1 MDLGFEFQYPWAL
14 LLLALLPLY
23 AWLRGRVGKAAAL
36 TYPDTSLL
44 AGLGRPVREQSGRLR
59 AFVRLLTAAL
69 LIIALA
75 GPRTA
80 NKEIERET
88 EGLDIMM
95 VVDLS
100 WSMMALDMST
110 PRAEVTRWQ
119 ASQNVIYDFLAK
131 RPDDRIG
138 AVVFS
143 GKPYLLSPLTINKI
157 WVEKGIDRMHIGIIQ
172 ETGTAIGEAVA
183 MAVDRMKNVKGKG
196 SKVIILLT
204 DGDDNMSKAILP
216 VPAAELAAALGIR
229 MYCIGLGKDEPTVLP
244 RFDTRTGQLYRDVL
258 GKTIPMQTINPANYE
273 MLGKMAKVANGRFY
287 RALDQNQLG
296 RVYEEIDRLERTEV
310 RIRESVVY
318 ESYRQIWAALAG
330 LLLLLELGWGLL
342 RPRAP

>member
-23 AWLRGRVGKAAAL
+23 AWLRGRRGQVAAL
-36 TYPDTSLL
+36 LYPDTSLL
-44 AGLGRPVREQSGRLR
+44 GGLGRPVRAQAGRLR
-59 AFVRLLTAAL
+59 LFLRLFTTAA

-80 NKEIERET
+80 NKEVERET
-88 EGLDIMM
+88 EGLDIML
-95 VVDLS
+95 VIDLS

-119 ASQNVIYDFLAK
+119 ASQGVIHDFLAK
-131 RPDDRIG
+131 RPDDRVG

-143 GKPYLLSPLTINKI
+143 GKPYLLSPLTINKG
-157 WVEKGIDRMHIGIIQ
+157 WVEKGVDRMHIGIIQ
-172 ETGTAIGEAVA
+172 ETGTAIGEALA
-183 MAVDRMKNVKGKG
+183 LAVDRMKNAKGKN

-229 MYCIGLGKDEPTVLP
+229 LYCVGLGKDEPTILP
-244 RFDTRTGQLYRDVL
+244 RFDTRTGRLYRDAL
-258 GKTIPMQTINPANYE
+258 GKTIPMQTINPANYV
-273 MLGKMAKVANGRFY
+273 MLEKMAGLAGGRFY
-287 RALDQNQLG
+287 RALDQQQLG

-310 RIRESVVY
+310 RIRESVTF
-318 ESYRQIWAALAG
+318 ESHRLAWAGLAG
-330 LLLLLELGWGLL
+330 LLLLAELLL
-342 RPRAP
+342 AVARPRSP

>member
-1 MDLGFEFQYPWAL
+1 MELGFEFQYPWAL

-23 AWLRGRVGKAAAL
+23 SWLRGRVGKAAAL

-44 AGLGRPVREQSGRLR
+44 DGLGRPVREQSGRLR
-59 AFVRLLTAAL
+59 AFLRLLTAAL
-69 LIIALA
+69 LVIALA

-88 EGLDIMM
+88 DGLDIMM

-119 ASQNVIYDFLAK
+119 ASQSVIYDFLSK

-157 WVEKGIDRMHIGIIQ
+157 WVEKGIDRMHIGIVQ

-183 MAVDRMKNVKGKG
+183 MAVD
-196 SKVIILLT
+196 
-204 DGDDNMSKAILP
+204 KAILP
-216 VPAAELAAALGIR
+216 VPSAELAAALGIR

-244 RFDTRTGQLYRDVL
+244 RFDTRTGKLYRDVL

-287 RALDQNQLG
+287 RALDQNQLS

-318 ESYRQIWAALAG
+318 ENYRLIWAALAG
-330 LLLLLELGWGLL
+330 VLLLLELGWGLL
-342 RPRAP
+342 RPRSP

>member
-23 AWLRGRVGKAAAL
+23 SWLRGRVGQAAAL
-36 TYPDTSLL
+36 VFPDTTLL
-44 AGLGRPVREQSGRLR
+44 AGLGRPVREQGGRLR
-59 AFVRLLTAAL
+59 IFLRLFTAAL
-69 LIIALA
+69 LIVALA

-80 NKEIERET
+80 NKEVERET
-88 EGLDIMM
+88 EGLDIML

-119 ASQNVIYDFLAK
+119 ATQAVINDFLAK

-143 GKPYLLSPLTINKI
+143 GKPYLLSPLTINKT
-157 WVEKGIDRMHIGIIQ
+157 WVEKGVDRMHIGIIQ

-183 MAVDRMKNVKGKG
+183 MAVDRMKNQKGRN

-216 VPAAELAAALGIR
+216 VPAAEHAAALGIR
-229 MYCIGLGKDEPTVLP
+229 LYCIGLGKDEPTVLP
-244 RFDTRTGQLYRDVL
+244 RFDIRNGRISRDLL
-258 GKTIPMQTINPANYE
+258 GKTIPMQTLNPANYE
-273 MLGKMAKVANGRFY
+273 MLGKMAKVAGGRFY
-287 RALDQNQLG
+287 RALDQEQLG
-296 RVYEEIDRLERTEV
+296 RVYEEINRLERTEV
-310 RIRESVVY
+310 RVRESVVY
-318 ESYRQIWAALAG
+318 ESYRLRWAALAG
-330 LLLLLELGWGLL
+330 LLLLLELGRSLL

>member
-1 MDLGFEFQYPWAL
+1 MDTNFEFQYPWAL

-23 AWLRGRVGKAAAL
+23 SWLRGRIGQSSAL
-36 TYPDTSLL
+36 LYPDITLL
-44 AGLGRPVREQSGRLR
+44 DGISRPVREKAGRLR
-59 AFVRLLTAAL
+59 PFLRLATAAA
-69 LIIALA
+69 LIIAIA

-88 EGLDIMM
+88 EGLDIML

-100 WSMMALDMST
+100 WSMMALDMG
-110 PRAEVTRWQ
+110 PLEKKVTRWQ
-119 ASQNVIYDFLAK
+119 ASQNVIFEFINK

-143 GKPYLLSPLTINKI
+143 GKPYLLSPLTINKV

-183 MAVDRMKNVKGKG
+183 MAVDRMKNVKGKN

-216 VPAAELAAALGIR
+216 VPAAELAHAMGIR
-229 MYCIGLGKDEPTVLP
+229 LYCIGLGKDEPTVLP
-244 RFDTRTGQLYRDVL
+244 QFDRRTGKLHLDFL
-258 GKTIPMQTINPANYE
+258 GNTIPMQTINPANYV
-273 MLGKMAKVANGRFY
+273 MLMKMATVAEGKFY
-287 RALDQNQLG
+287 RALDQNQLS
-296 RVYEEIDRLERTEV
+296 RVYEEINRLERTEV
-310 RIRESVVY
+310 RIRETTTY
-318 ESYRQIWAALAG
+318 ESYRFVWIIIGG
-330 LLLLLELGWGLL
+330 LLLLSELGWALL

>member
-1 MDLGFEFQYPWAL
+1 MELGFEFQYPWAL

-23 AWLRGRVGKAAAL
+23 AWLKGKPGKAAAVL
-36 TYPDTSLL
+36 YPDTTLL
-44 AGLGRPVREQSGRLR
+44 AGLGRPVREQAGRLR
-59 AFVRLLTAAL
+59 LFLRLLTATAL
-69 LIIALA
+69 VIAIA

-88 EGLDIMM
+88 EGLDIML

-157 WVEKGIDRMHIGIIQ
+157 WVEKGVDRMHIGIIQ
-172 ETGTAIGEAVA
+172 ETGTAIGEALA
-183 MAVDRMKNVKGKG
+183 LAVDRMKNTKGKN

-216 VPAAELAAALGIR
+216 IPAAELAAALGIR
-229 MYCIGLGKDEPTVLP
+229 LYCVGLGKDEATVLP

-258 GKTIPMQTINPANYE
+258 GKTIPMQTINPANYV
-273 MLGKMAKVANGRFY
+273 MLEKMAKLANGRFY
-287 RALDQNQLG
+287 RALDQQQLG
-296 RVYEEIDRLERTEV
+296 RVYEEINRLERTEV
-310 RIRESVVY
+310 RIRESVTY
-318 ESYRQIWAALAG
+318 DSYRLYWVGLAG
-330 LLLLLELGWGLL
+330 LLLLAELLL
-342 RPRAP
+342 AIVRPRAP